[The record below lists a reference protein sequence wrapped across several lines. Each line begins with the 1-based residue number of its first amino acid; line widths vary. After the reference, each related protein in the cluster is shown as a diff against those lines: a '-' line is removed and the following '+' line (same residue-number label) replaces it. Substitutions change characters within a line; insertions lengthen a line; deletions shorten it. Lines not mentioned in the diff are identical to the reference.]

1 MKENERIKTVRDVL
15 RLTQQEFADQLGV
28 SKQYL
33 SKVENG
39 GTDLSKDRIMLI
51 SQIFGVST
59 DWLLFER
66 GEMFISD
73 NEKLDKLFNSTDG
86 ITGVVAYLSI
96 YSCYIKAAD
105 IIIRAKYSN
114 VIIEDLVEGAMEV
127 LIKDLSYKKTL
138 PSKMP
143 SHSEFI
149 QELIN
154 DKEFN
159 KDIISAYCENY
170 VNRCELKNSEDKK

>member
-66 GEMFISD
+66 G
-73 NEKLDKLFNSTDG
+73 
-86 ITGVVAYLSI
+86 
-96 YSCYIKAAD
+96 
-105 IIIRAKYSN
+105 
-114 VIIEDLVEGAMEV
+114 
-127 LIKDLSYKKTL
+127 
-138 PSKMP
+138 
-143 SHSEFI
+143 
-149 QELIN
+149 
-154 DKEFN
+154 
-159 KDIISAYCENY
+159 
-170 VNRCELKNSEDKK
+170 